1 MSTSS
6 QTPTANSVGAVT
18 PSTAVNSGSN
28 PYVFVVGSPRS
39 GTTLLK
45 RLLDAHPLL
54 AMTRETHWIPRFF
67 ERGIGLTADGRVTPA
82 LIKKLHEHRRF
93 SHLRLDPREVEEA
106 ATAFEGRPY
115 SDFVSNLFELYAR
128 GDGKPFVGDKTPPYV
143 RKIDVLSKLWPRVR
157 FVHLV
162 RDGRDVCLSMRK
174 WRMAH
179 RAAGRR
185 KTWQEDPVSTTALW
199 WEWLVR
205 LGREAGARLPGS
217 RYLELR
223 YEDLI
228 ANPEQQCRQVCRFL
242 DLPYAVEMLDY
253 HKGKTR
259 TGSDLS
265 ANGAW
270 LPPTPGLRDWR
281 SQMPADD
288 LRRFEAVAGRL
299 LGELGYE
306 RSLNESGSDTARHA
320 DRMRREFD
328 GRPLPR
334 NWGGD
339 TLAKTLKP

>member
-1 MSTSS
+1 VTIPFEVPAENTTDVAVPSRST
-6 QTPTANSVGAVT
+6 QV
-18 PSTAVNSGSN
+18 GSN

-54 AMTRETHWIPRFF
+54 AVTRETHWIPRFF
-67 ERGIGLTADGRVTPA
+67 ERRVGLTADGRVTPA
-82 LIKKLHEHRRF
+82 LVERLFEHRRF
-93 SHLRLDPREVEEA
+93 SHLKLEPRQVEEA
-106 ATAFEGRPY
+106 AIAFEDRPY
-115 SDFVSNLFELYAR
+115 SEFVSYLFELLAKR
-128 GDGKPFVGDKTPPYV
+128 AGKPFVGDKTPPYV
-143 RKIDVLSKLWPRVR
+143 RKIDVLSNLWPQAR

-162 RDGRDVCLSMRK
+162 RDGRDVCLSMLK

-205 LGREAGARLPGS
+205 LGREAGARLPLS
-217 RYLELR
+217 HYFELR
-223 YEDLI
+223 YEDLV
-228 ANPEQQCRQVCRFL
+228 ANPAQQCLQLCRFL
-242 DLPYAVEMLDY
+242 DLPYAHQMLEY

-281 SQMPADD
+281 SQMPAED

-306 RSLNESGSDTARHA
+306 RGLNGASSEAARRA
-320 DRMRREFD
+320 DRMRRQFD
-328 GRPLPR
+328 GKPLPR
-334 NWGGD
+334 NWE
-339 TLAKTLKP
+339 P